1 MYISDR
7 SLILKF
13 FYKLREKMT
22 NELTHKN
29 DKERRERNSNKKYN
43 KEQQSNNK
51 KKYKIYLQCIFCF
64 CYRFIEGRSTR
75 TAGLSQGGPT

>member
-13 FYKLREKMT
+13 FTNYKEKKWI
-22 NELTHKN
+22 THKN
-29 DKERRERNSNKKYN
+29 DKERRERNSNKNYN

-51 KKYKIYLQCIFCF
+51 KKK
-64 CYRFIEGRSTR
+64 
-75 TAGLSQGGPT
+75 